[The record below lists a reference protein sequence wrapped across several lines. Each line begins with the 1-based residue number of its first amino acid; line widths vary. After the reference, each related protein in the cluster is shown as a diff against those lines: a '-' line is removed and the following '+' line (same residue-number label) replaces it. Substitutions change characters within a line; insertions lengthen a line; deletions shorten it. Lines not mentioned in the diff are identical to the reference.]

1 MQRGKA
7 TFLPRQIVVALIRS
21 LALDLPRTARR
32 LHDHTS
38 KNKHKIR
45 NSTKTVETGLNK
57 LKKM

>member
-7 TFLPRQIVVALIRS
+7 TFLPRQIVVALPRS

-38 KNKHKIR
+38 KTQAQNKKTAQK
-45 NSTKTVETGLNK
+45 NSIKRTE
-57 LKKM
+57 